1 MFRKVS
7 IIGNGGMGTACASIL
22 SQRQVEVSVWGYDTN
37 EVRGIIDA
45 QENIYYLPG
54 HKLPADIQFTSE
66 DDIAMDQADLIV
78 NAVPCQFVR
87 KTWQRLR
94 EYVPENIPI
103 VSVTKGFENKTLQR
117 PTEILNEVISD
128 PRSYAVL
135 SGPTIADELMC
146 NLPATITCASGDHQ
160 LAEKIQQT
168 FSTDWFRV
176 YTNTD
181 MVGVEFCGAVK
192 NVIAIAAGIIDG
204 IQAGCNAKAALVTRG
219 LAEMRRLGIKMGA
232 DEFTFSGLSGLGDL
246 ITTCVSSHGR
256 NRSFG
261 EAIGKGK
268 SAKEAL
274 GKTKS
279 VVEGAA
285 SCESVMGLAE
295 KYDVEMPITRAV
307 YRLINDKVN
316 VDQAIYDLMTRKLK
330 EE

>member
-1 MFRKVS
+1 
-7 IIGNGGMGTACASIL
+7 MGTACGCVLA
-22 SQRQVEVSVWGYDTN
+22 QRQVQVKVWGYDRD

-45 QENIYYLPG
+45 EENVYYLPG
-54 HKLPADIQFTSE
+54 YKLPTDIKFTSE
-66 DDIAMDQADLIV
+66 DDFAMDGAGLIV

-94 EYVPENIPI
+94 EYVPENIPV
-103 VSVTKGFENKTLQR
+103 VSVTKGFENNTLQR

-128 PRSYAVL
+128 GRSYAVL
-135 SGPTIADELMC
+135 SGPTIADELMR
-146 NLPATITCASGDHQ
+146 NLPATITCASEDSQ

-168 FSTDWFRV
+168 FSTEWFRV
-176 YTNTD
+176 YTNSD

-204 IQAGCNAKAALVTRG
+204 IEAGCNAKAALVTRG

-232 DEFTFSGLSGLGDL
+232 SEMTFSGLSGLGDL

-268 SAKEAL
+268 SAEEAL
-274 GKTKS
+274 GGTKS

-285 SCESVMGLAE
+285 SCESVMDLAQR
-295 KYDVEMPITRAV
+295 YGIEMPITSAV
-307 YRLINDKVN
+307 YRLIKGQIK

>member
-66 DDIAMDQADLIV
+66 DNIAMDQADLIV